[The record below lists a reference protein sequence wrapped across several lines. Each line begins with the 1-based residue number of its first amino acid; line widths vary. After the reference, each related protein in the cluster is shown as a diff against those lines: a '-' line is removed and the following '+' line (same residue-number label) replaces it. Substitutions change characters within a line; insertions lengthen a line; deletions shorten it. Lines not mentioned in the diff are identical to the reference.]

1 MGIASLFDTILIS
14 EAEGVQKPDRNIFKR
29 AVEGCNSLAPETMF
43 VGDHPEIDIQGVKGA
58 GLVPVWKAVPYWQVS
73 SDVLRINV
81 LSELLPPDRP
91 SIDILLDV

>member
-1 MGIASLFDTILIS
+1 MSSNAQLNDTAVL
-14 EAEGVQKPDRNIFKR
+14 RLKR
-29 AVEGCNSLAPETMF
+29 CLS
-43 VGDHPEIDIQGVKGA
+43 DHPEIDIQGAKGA